1 MASQEQSTQLEE
13 PVATTDQAAPEGIES
28 EAARALRE
36 QVRPARPT
44 WKVLVSNLRVM
55 IPATIIFIFMVIAV
69 IAPYIAPKD
78 PLEINATIRL
88 QGPSSEALLGT
99 DEFGRDILSRL
110 LYGTRTSIGV
120 AIASVFF
127 ATLIGVAFGLIGAYF
142 GGVWEFLTMRSVDVL
157 LTFPPILLA
166 ISVVAFLG
174 PSVRNLIGVIAL
186 LYMTRFARITFGSV
200 MQTKNREFVEAGRV
214 VGAGNTRIIRLYIL
228 PNILAPIWV
237 QISLSLGFAILLES
251 GLSFLGLGTPPP
263 DPSWGNMIGAARGY
277 LQQNAWFVFWPSL
290 VISIAIL
297 SFNTLGD
304 GLRDSLDPR
313 LRQ

>member
-1 MASQEQSTQLEE
+1 MTSSEQARTEPAAQTSEADAEQQRAGLQQLER
-13 PVATTDQAAPEGIES
+13 S
-28 EAARALRE
+28 
-36 QVRPARPT
+36 VRPRKPT
-44 WKVLVSNLRVM
+44 WRILLQNPRVT
-55 IPATIIFIFMVIAV
+55 IPGAV
-69 IAPYIAPKD
+69 IILLLLVALFAPLLAPRD
-78 PLEINATIRL
+78 PLAINAQLRL

-99 DEFGRDILSRL
+99 DENGRDLLSRIII
-110 LYGTRTSIGV
+110 GSRTSMTVALLSVTVATILGV
-120 AIASVFF
+120 
-127 ATLIGVAFGLIGAYF
+127 GFGLVGGYF

-157 LTFPPILLA
+157 LVFPPILLA

-174 PSVRNLIGVIAL
+174 PSTRNLIMVIGL

-200 MQTKNREFVEAGRV
+200 VQVKSREYVEAGKV
-214 VGAGNTRIIRLYIL
+214 IGAGHTRILWFYIL
-228 PNILAPIWV
+228 PNILAPIFV

-263 DPSWGNMIGAARGY
+263 NPSWGNMIGAARGY